1 MENGDVKCK
10 WMLEEGEDKMMT
22 KNGLYQNII
31 SLLSVIFQA
40 SNVFNFCQKILVKTR
55 VKNIRHFIMIK
66 FRLLFATSK
75 KSVW

>member
-40 SNVFNFCQKILVKTR
+40 SNVFNFAKNNIGENSCQKTLDIL
-55 VKNIRHFIMIK
+55 I
-66 FRLLFATSK
+66 
-75 KSVW
+75 